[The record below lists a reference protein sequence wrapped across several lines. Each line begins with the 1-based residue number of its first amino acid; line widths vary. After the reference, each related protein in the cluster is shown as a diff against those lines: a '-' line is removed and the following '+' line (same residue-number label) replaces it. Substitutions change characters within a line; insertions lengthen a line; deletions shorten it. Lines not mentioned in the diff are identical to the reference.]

1 MSKKT
6 IIFFTVVSVTI
17 FRLAMIYMAYAGA
30 PGENQPP
37 SNPLDLG
44 YKPGELLVRFAP
56 KADDMQLST
65 AEKNQ
70 ILSSLGVAAV
80 IGNYRLVPGLSHVK
94 LPVGVTVEEAAA
106 KLNKT
111 QGIMYAQPNHY
122 LMLCSGQKFPNE
134 QGFEDLWGMHNTGQT
149 VCGTSGTVD
158 ADIDAPEAWYIETD
172 TSEIGD

>member
-56 KADDMQLST
+56 KLDGTQRTLVECKD
-65 AEKNQ
+65 
-70 ILSSLGVAAV
+70 ILCL
-80 IGNYRLVPGLSHVK
+80 NRL
-94 LPVGVTVEEAAA
+94 
-106 KLNKT
+106 
-111 QGIMYAQPNHY
+111 
-122 LMLCSGQKFPNE
+122 
-134 QGFEDLWGMHNTGQT
+134 W
-149 VCGTSGTVD
+149 
-158 ADIDAPEAWYIETD
+158 
-172 TSEIGD
+172 